1 MAFIGKKTE
10 VFNSEDKIY
19 IVYIK
24 DFMKE
29 QKENKFI
36 SKGIRLTRYL
46 YSLGFEK
53 ESKEIWLFDYNENL
67 QKALDFYFS
76 MRKIIKTKE

>member
-1 MAFIGKKTE
+1 M
-10 VFNSEDKIY
+10 EDK
-19 IVYIK
+19 
-24 DFMKE
+24 
-29 QKENKFI
+29 KENKFI

-53 ESKEIWLFDYNENL
+53 ESRTIDNKEFWVFDYDETL

-76 MRKIIKTKE
+76 MRKIIKNKGVKDYD

>member
-1 MAFIGKKTE
+1 MENK
-10 VFNSEDKIY
+10 
-19 IVYIK
+19 
-24 DFMKE
+24 
-29 QKENKFI
+29 KENKFI

-53 ESKEIWLFDYNENL
+53 ESRTIDNKEFWVFDYDETL

-76 MRKIIKTKE
+76 MRKIIKNKGVKDYD

>member
-1 MAFIGKKTE
+1 M
-10 VFNSEDKIY
+10 EDK
-19 IVYIK
+19 
-24 DFMKE
+24 
-29 QKENKFI
+29 KENKFI

-53 ESKEIWLFDYNENL
+53 ESRIIDNKEFWVFDYDETL

-76 MRKIIKTKE
+76 MRKIIKTKGVKDYD

>member
-1 MAFIGKKTE
+1 
-10 VFNSEDKIY
+10 
-19 IVYIK
+19 
-24 DFMKE
+24 MKE

-53 ESKEIWLFDYNENL
+53 ESKIIDNKEIWLFDYNENL

>member
-1 MAFIGKKTE
+1 M
-10 VFNSEDKIY
+10 EDK
-19 IVYIK
+19 
-24 DFMKE
+24 
-29 QKENKFI
+29 KENKFI

-53 ESKEIWLFDYNENL
+53 ESRIIDNKEFWVFDYDETL

-76 MRKIIKTKE
+76 MRKIIKNKGVKDYD

>member
-1 MAFIGKKTE
+1 MK
-10 VFNSEDKIY
+10 DK
-19 IVYIK
+19 
-24 DFMKE
+24 
-29 QKENKFI
+29 KENKFI

-53 ESKEIWLFDYNENL
+53 ESKIIDNKEIWIFDYDDDL

-76 MRKIIKTKE
+76 MRKINKIKE